1 MCVFARSYNLT
12 ELENRII
19 IFDFDVT
26 LSMYKVLESKTQ
38 KLTYPYWSINILR
51 KRLFLSTTARNK
63 FLFALFGP

>member
-1 MCVFARSYNLT
+1 MCVFVRSYDLP
-12 ELENRII
+12 ELENKINILRFIYI
-19 IFDFDVT
+19 V
-26 LSMYKVLESKTQ
+26 SEWKTQ

>member
-1 MCVFARSYNLT
+1 MCVFVRSYNLP
-12 ELENRII
+12 ELENKINILRFIYI
-19 IFDFDVT
+19 V
-26 LSMYKVLESKTQ
+26 SEWKTQ